1 VFVFISFTFG
11 CINYICKAYIKLYIL
26 WGLSIFRSSSSH
38 QTGTATSF
46 PADNAP
52 SQSLKGFRGDEE
64 KMKRKQTKTQNVTE
78 QPQDI
83 GKINI
88 PNVML
93 WMMKNAY
100 EQSTIKKTAKLLR
113 HLERNCNTANP
124 EEVKLYISRKTC
136 TNAHKEN
143 LIEAYAIII
152 IKTLGL
158 TWNQPFYQRYDKK
171 RKAPREEHIDFLIN
185 HCRMDMATKLSII
198 KDLGQRPIELTWL
211 SYFHRAR

>member
-1 VFVFISFTFG
+1 M
-11 CINYICKAYIKLYIL
+11 KKQ
-26 WGLSIFRSSSSH
+26 
-38 QTGTATSF
+38 QT
-46 PADNAP
+46 
-52 SQSLKGFRGDEE
+52 Q
-64 KMKRKQTKTQNVTE
+64 TQNINE

-124 EEVKLYISRKTC
+124 EEVKLYIARKTC
-136 TNAHKEN
+136 SNGHKEN

-152 IKTLGL
+152 KS
-158 TWNQPFYQRYDKK
+158 
-171 RKAPREEHIDFLIN
+171 
-185 HCRMDMATKLSII
+185 LS
-198 KDLGQRPIELTWL
+198 
-211 SYFHRAR
+211 